1 MKKAAPYRSRW
12 RSAGIK
18 IVACISH
25 LQGKEIYVLARFT
38 PFVEIGASTF
48 IKACH
53 IGVGTRSLYFRK
65 TILGVIGQYGHRLMN
80 SFFKAFKLR
89 LPGVYFGIPMPKR
102 AIPGAWRTGEAK
114 KFLCWLDLFGQPKD
128 KRQTER
134 RESYTGGGNQRK
146 HSPH

>member
-1 MKKAAPYRSRW
+1 
-12 RSAGIK
+12 
-18 IVACISH
+18 
-25 LQGKEIYVLARFT
+25 
-38 PFVEIGASTF
+38 
-48 IKACH
+48 
-53 IGVGTRSLYFRK
+53 
-65 TILGVIGQYGHRLMN
+65 MN

-89 LPGVYFGIPMPKR
+89 LPGVYFGIPMTKR